1 MTITKTQPVS
11 GDTETEIGRKL
22 TKVQSWVWEGGEGR
36 GEGTELRREDGE
48 AQPDF
53 VKVGTE
59 EQDGRGL
66 VSDD

>member
-1 MTITKTQPVS
+1 M
-11 GDTETEIGRKL
+11 
-22 TKVQSWVWEGGEGR
+22 TKVQGES
-36 GEGTELRREDGE
+36 TELRREDGE

-53 VKVGTE
+53 VKVGRE